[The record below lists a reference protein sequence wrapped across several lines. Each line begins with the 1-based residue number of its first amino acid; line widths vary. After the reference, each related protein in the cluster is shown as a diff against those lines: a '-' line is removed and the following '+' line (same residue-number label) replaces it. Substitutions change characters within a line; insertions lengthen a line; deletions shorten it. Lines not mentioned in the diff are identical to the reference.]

1 MTCIY
6 QLACFFYFC
15 YFLYQF
21 SYVTPLQKVDYF
33 RIKLIPWKVFLIS
46 KEAIFSIEGW

>member
-6 QLACFFYFC
+6 QLACFFAFATFFY
-15 YFLYQF
+15 LF

-46 KEAIFSIEGW
+46 KETIFSIEGW